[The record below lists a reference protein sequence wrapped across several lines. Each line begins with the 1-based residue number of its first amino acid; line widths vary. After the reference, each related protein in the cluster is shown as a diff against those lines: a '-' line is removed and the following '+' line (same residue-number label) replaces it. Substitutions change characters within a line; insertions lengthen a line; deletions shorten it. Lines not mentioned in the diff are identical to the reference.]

1 MTPVPIALADIAR
14 CLQGEI
20 PSILAT
26 CSADGEP
33 NLVHLSQV
41 LLVDDD
47 HVAIS
52 NQFLG
57 KTAGNLAANPIATLL
72 CPDPVTGASFKL
84 LARYE
89 RSEQE
94 GARFEAARAQL
105 EAIAALTGMQH
116 VFALRSI
123 DVFRVLDASEVPT
136 TDDASR
142 T

>member
-1 MTPVPIALADIAR
+1 MSHVSIALADIAA

-57 KTAGNLAANPIATLL
+57 KTAKNLAANPMATML
-72 CPDPVTGASFKL
+72 CVDPVTGASYKL

-89 RSEQE
+89 RCERD
-94 GARFEAARAQL
+94 GPRFDAARAQL
-105 EAIAALTGMQH
+105 DAIAALTGMQD
-116 VFALRSI
+116 VFTLHSI
-123 DVFRVLDASEVPT
+123 DVFRVLDASEVPSQRAMPGT
-136 TDDASR
+136 
-142 T
+142 

>member
-1 MTPVPIALADIAR
+1 MRPVPIALADIAR

-20 PSILAT
+20 PSILAP

-52 NQFLG
+52 NQFLD
-57 KTAGNLAANPIATLL
+57 KSARNLAANPVATML
-72 CPDPVTGASFKL
+72 CPDPLSGVSFKL

-94 GARFEAARAQL
+94 GTRFESARAQL
-105 EAIAALTGMQH
+105 DAIAALSGMED

-123 DVFRVLDASEVPT
+123 DVFRVLDVSEVPT
-136 TDDASR
+136 KDRASPR
-142 T
+142 